1 MANQRISES
10 SNVTG
15 ENFLLA
21 AGMREE
27 IVAHARA
34 GYPEEVC
41 GIISGR
47 DGVAVELFRGRNV
60 SSRRRTTYEM
70 DVDTLMK
77 QIAFDDAGLMLAA
90 IYHSHPAGPPSPSP
104 TDIAR
109 AFYPD
114 SVYII
119 CSLADPAQPSLRG
132 YRIVDDQV
140 WEVALRDASVGIL
153 T

>member
-1 MANQRISES
+1 
-10 SNVTG
+10 
-15 ENFLLA
+15 
-21 AGMREE
+21 
-27 IVAHARA
+27 
-34 GYPEEVC
+34 
-41 GIISGR
+41 
-47 DGVAVELFRGRNV
+47 
-60 SSRRRTTYEM
+60 M

-119 CSLADPAQPSLRG
+119 CSLADPAQPSLSG
-132 YRIVDDQV
+132 FRIVDDRV
-140 WEVALRDASVGIL
+140 WEVALHDASVGIL

>member
-10 SNVTG
+10 AKVTG
-15 ENFLLA
+15 EVFLLVG
-21 AGMREE
+21 GMREE
-27 IVAHARA
+27 IIAHARA
-34 GYPEEVC
+34 GFPEEVC

-47 DGVAVELFRGRNV
+47 DGVAVELHRGRNV
-60 SSRRRTTYEM
+60 SPRPRTTYEM

-90 IYHSHPAGPPSPSP
+90 IYHSHPAGPPTPSP
-104 TDIAR
+104 TDIDR

-132 YRIVDDQV
+132 FRIVDGAMR
-140 WEVALRDASVGIL
+140 EVTLRDASVGIL

>member
-1 MANQRISES
+1 MA
-10 SNVTG
+10 TDD
-15 ENFLLA
+15 FLVLA
-21 AGMREE
+21 GGMREE
-27 IVAHARA
+27 IIAHALM
-34 GYPEEVC
+34 GFPEEVC

-47 DGVAVELFRGRNV
+47 DGAAVGLHRGRNV
-60 SSRRRTTYEM
+60 SPRPRTTYEM

-90 IYHSHPAGPPSPSP
+90 IYHSHPAGPPAPSP

-132 YRIVDDQV
+132 FRIVDGTV
-140 WEVALRDASVGIL
+140 WEVALPDASVVIL

>member
-1 MANQRISES
+1 MF
-10 SNVTG
+10 G
-15 ENFLLA
+15 G
-21 AGMREE
+21 GMREE
-27 IVAHARA
+27 IIVHARA
-34 GYPEEVC
+34 GFPEEVC

-47 DGVAVELFRGRNV
+47 DGVAVELHRGRNV
-60 SSRRRTTYEM
+60 SPLPRTTYEL
-70 DVDTLMK
+70 DVETLTK

-90 IYHSHPAGPPSPSP
+90 IYHSHPAGPPTPSP

-119 CSLADPAQPSLRG
+119 CSRADPAQPSLRG
-132 YRIVDDQV
+132 FRILDGTVR
-140 WEVALRDASVGIL
+140 EVILRDASVGIL

>member
-1 MANQRISES
+1 
-10 SNVTG
+10 
-15 ENFLLA
+15 
-21 AGMREE
+21 MRDE
-27 IVAHARA
+27 IVAHASM
-34 GYPEEVC
+34 GFPEEVC

-47 DGVAVELFRGRNV
+47 GGVAVELFRGRNV
-60 SSRRRTTYEM
+60 SPLPRTTYEL
-70 DVDTLMK
+70 DVETLMK

-132 YRIVDDQV
+132 FRIVDGTV
-140 WEVALRDASVGIL
+140 WEVALHDASVGFL

>member
-1 MANQRISES
+1 MGEWVNGRMANV
-10 SNVTG
+10 SNEG
-15 ENFLLA
+15 FLLA
-21 AGMREE
+21 AGMREDLL
-27 IVAHARA
+27 AHARV
-34 GYPEEVC
+34 GFPEEVC

-47 DGVAVELFRGRNV
+47 DGVAIELHRGRNV
-60 SSRRRTTYEM
+60 SPLPQTTYEL
-70 DVDTLMK
+70 DVETLMK

-90 IYHSHPAGPPSPSP
+90 IYHSHPAGPPAPSP

-119 CSLADPAQPSLRG
+119 CNLADPAQPSLRG
-132 YRIVDDQV
+132 FRIVDGTV